1 VPGRSP
7 GGQRRHAL
15 PPDNPTIF
23 KLSRKDAQTIMSKHR
38 VVLLPG
44 DGIGP
49 EVVEA
54 ARRVVEASEVDVEW
68 LPMEAGLRALEQSG
82 DALPPEV
89 VETIR
94 ETTVALKGPTT
105 TPIGRGHVSANV
117 RLRKELEL
125 FANVRPVK
133 TVPGLETVY
142 GPVDL
147 VVVRENTESLYA
159 GLENE
164 VAPGV
169 VTSLKVITEG
179 ASRRI
184 ARFAF
189 EYAVRW
195 KRKRVTAVHK
205 ANIMKKADGLF
216 LRCAD
221 EQARDFEGKI
231 EYNDVLVDALA
242 MRLVTEPSEFDVLLL
257 ENLYGDIVS
266 DLAAG
271 LIGGL
276 GLAPGANYG
285 AECAVFEA
293 IHGSAPDI
301 AGKGIANPIAVILSA
316 AMMCHHLGETDA
328 YFKIRRSV
336 ATVTRERKAELT
348 PDLGGEGSTAS
359 VTDAIVEEVRRRR
372 GITETEKE

>member
-1 VPGRSP
+1 M
-7 GGQRRHAL
+7 A
-15 PPDNPTIF
+15 
-23 KLSRKDAQTIMSKHR
+23 KHR

-54 ARRVVEASEVDVEW
+54 ARRVVDASGPDIQWV
-68 LPMEAGLRALEQSG
+68 PMEIGAIAFDKYG
-82 DALPPEV
+82 DALPAAVLDE
-89 VETIR
+89 IR
-94 ETTVALKGPTT
+94 KCGVALKGPTT
-105 TPIGRGHVSANV
+105 TPIAKGHVSANV
-117 RLRKELEL
+117 RLRRELGL

-133 TVPGLETVY
+133 TVPGLETPY
-142 GPVDL
+142 GATDL

-169 VTSLKVITEG
+169 ITSIKVITEV

-184 ARFAF
+184 AKFAF

-195 KRKRVTAVHK
+195 ERKRVTAVHK
-205 ANIMKKADGLF
+205 ANIMKMADGLF
-216 LRCAD
+216 LECARQEAAPYQGRIQFD
-221 EQARDFEGKI
+221 DI
-231 EYNDVLVDALA
+231 LVDALA
-242 MRLVTEPSEFDVLLL
+242 MKLVRNPGQFDVLLL

-285 AECAVFEA
+285 TDCAVFEA

-301 AGKGIANPIAVILSA
+301 AGKGIANPIAMILSS
-316 AMMCHHLGETDA
+316 AMMCHHLGDTDSYA
-328 YFKIRRSV
+328 RI
-336 ATVTRERKAELT
+336 RKAVRTITSEHREWLT
-348 PDLGGEGSTAS
+348 PDVGGQGTSRSLA
-359 VTDAIVEEVRRRR
+359 DAIVREVERRR
-372 GITETEKE
+372 TEKVED

>member
-1 VPGRSP
+1 M
-7 GGQRRHAL
+7 A
-15 PPDNPTIF
+15 
-23 KLSRKDAQTIMSKHR
+23 AHR

-54 ARRVVEASEVDVEW
+54 ACRVVDASGPEIDWV
-68 LPMEAGLRALEQSG
+68 PMEIGLNALEKHG
-82 DALPPEV
+82 DTLPHDVLNE
-89 VETIR
+89 IR
-94 ETTVALKGPTT
+94 RCGVALKGPTT
-105 TPIGRGHVSANV
+105 TPIGKGHVSANV
-117 RLRKELEL
+117 RLRKELML

-133 TVPGLETVY
+133 TVPGLETPY
-142 GPVDL
+142 GKTDL
-147 VVVRENTESLYA
+147 VIIRENTESLYA

-169 VTSLKVITEG
+169 VTSIKVITET

-184 ARFAF
+184 AKFAF
-189 EYAVRW
+189 EYATRW
-195 KRKRVTAVHK
+195 GRHRVTAVHK

-216 LRCAD
+216 LECARQ
-221 EQARDFEGKI
+221 ESLPYEGRVRFD
-231 EYNDVLVDALA
+231 DVLVDALT
-242 MRLVTEPSEFDVLLL
+242 MKLVTNPSQFDVLLL

-285 AECAVFEA
+285 PDCAVFEA

-301 AGKGIANPIAVILSA
+301 AGRGIANPIAMILSG
-316 AMMCHHLGETDA
+316 AMMCHHLGDTES
-328 YFKIRRSV
+328 YVRIRKAVR
-336 ATVTRERKAELT
+336 TVTRDHRDRLT
-348 PDLGGEGSTAS
+348 PDLGGSGNTRSL
-359 VTDAIVEEVRRRR
+359 TDAIVAEVERRRR
-372 GITETEKE
+372 EHVAD

>member
-1 VPGRSP
+1 
-7 GGQRRHAL
+7 
-15 PPDNPTIF
+15 
-23 KLSRKDAQTIMSKHR
+23 
-38 VVLLPG
+38 
-44 DGIGP
+44 
-49 EVVEA
+49 VVEGSG
-54 ARRVVEASEVDVEW
+54 VDIEWVE
-68 LPMEAGLRALEQSG
+68 MEIGLGAFDKHG
-82 DALPPEV
+82 DALPAEV
-89 VETIR
+89 VREIR
-94 ETTVALKGPTT
+94 ACGVALKGPTT
-105 TPIGRGHVSANV
+105 TPIGRGHQSANV
-117 RLRKELEL
+117 RLRKELDL

-133 TVPGLETVY
+133 TVPGLETPY
-142 GPVDL
+142 GKTDL

-169 VTSLKVITEG
+169 VTSIKVITRT

-189 EYAVRW
+189 EYARNW
-195 KRKRVTAVHK
+195 GRHRVTAVHK

-216 LRCAD
+216 LECAREEAAAFAD
-221 EQARDFEGKI
+221 RIRFDDI
-231 EYNDVLVDALA
+231 LVDALA
-242 MRLVTEPSEFDVLLL
+242 MRMVSNPAQFDVLLL

-285 AECAVFEA
+285 HDCAVFEA

-316 AMMCHHLGETDA
+316 AMMCHHLGDTDS
-328 YFKIRRSV
+328 YVRIRKSV
-336 ATVTRERKAELT
+336 RTVTRDHKDVLT
-348 PDLGGEGSTAS
+348 PDLGGKGTTRSMA
-359 VTDAIVEEVRRRR
+359 DAIVAEVERRLQHDDV
-372 GITETEKE
+372 TNP

>member
-1 VPGRSP
+1 M
-7 GGQRRHAL
+7 
-15 PPDNPTIF
+15 
-23 KLSRKDAQTIMSKHR
+23 DAQR
-38 VVLLPG
+38 VVFLPG

-49 EVVEA
+49 EVTAA
-54 ARRVVEASEVDVEW
+54 AREVVDAVGVPVAWVDAE
-68 LPMEAGLRALEQSG
+68 MGLAAFERCG
-82 DALPPEV
+82 DALPADAV
-89 VETIR
+89 AAIR
-94 ETTVALKGPTT
+94 DCGVALKGPTT
-105 TPIGRGHVSANV
+105 TPIGGGHASANV

-133 TVPGLETVY
+133 TVPGLETPY
-142 GPVDL
+142 GAVDL
-147 VVVRENTESLYA
+147 VIVRENTEDLYA

-169 VTSLKVITEG
+169 VTSIKVITDR

-189 EYAVRW
+189 EHAVAWR
-195 KRKRVTAVHK
+195 RARVTAVHK

-216 LRCAD
+216 LACCRD
-221 EQARDFEGKI
+221 EARAYEGRVRSD
-231 EYNDVLVDALA
+231 DVLVDALC
-242 MRLVTEPSEFDVLLL
+242 MRLVTNPAQYDVLLL

-285 AECAVFEA
+285 ADAAVFEA

-301 AGKGIANPIAVILSA
+301 AGKGVANPIAMILSA
-316 AMMCHHLGETDA
+316 AMMCHHLGRPDA
-328 YFKIRRSV
+328 YRRIRR
-336 ATVTRERKAELT
+336 AIANVTRAGRAALT
-348 PDLGGEGSTAS
+348 PDLGGSGTTRSLTA
-359 VTDAIVEEVRRRR
+359 AIVAELPRVSVD
-372 GITETEKE
+372 

>member
-1 VPGRSP
+1 M
-7 GGQRRHAL
+7 A
-15 PPDNPTIF
+15 
-23 KLSRKDAQTIMSKHR
+23 KHR

-54 ARRVVEASEVDVEW
+54 ARRVVDASGPDIQWV
-68 LPMEAGLRALEQSG
+68 PMEIGAIAFDKYG
-82 DALPPEV
+82 DALPAAVLDE
-89 VETIR
+89 IR
-94 ETTVALKGPTT
+94 KCGVALKGPTT
-105 TPIGRGHVSANV
+105 TPIAKGHVSANV
-117 RLRKELEL
+117 RLRRELGL

-133 TVPGLETVY
+133 TVPGLETPY
-142 GPVDL
+142 GTTDL

-169 VTSLKVITEG
+169 ITSIKVITEV

-195 KRKRVTAVHK
+195 ERKRVTAVHK
-205 ANIMKKADGLF
+205 ANIMKMADGLF
-216 LRCAD
+216 LECARQ
-221 EQARDFEGKI
+221 EAAAYEGRIKFDDI
-231 EYNDVLVDALA
+231 LVDALA
-242 MRLVTEPSEFDVLLL
+242 MKLVRNPAQFDVLLL

-285 AECAVFEA
+285 PDCAVFEA

-301 AGKGIANPIAVILSA
+301 AGKGIANPIAMILSS
-316 AMMCHHLGETDA
+316 AMMCHHLGDTESYA
-328 YFKIRRSV
+328 RIRKAVR
-336 ATVTRERKAELT
+336 TVTSEHREWLT
-348 PDLGGEGSTAS
+348 PDVGGQGTSRSLA
-359 VTDAIVEEVRRRR
+359 DAIVREVERRR
-372 GITETEKE
+372 TEKVED

>member
-1 VPGRSP
+1 M
-7 GGQRRHAL
+7 A
-15 PPDNPTIF
+15 
-23 KLSRKDAQTIMSKHR
+23 KHR

-49 EVVEA
+49 EVVA
-54 ARRVVEASEVDVEW
+54 AGRRIVDTAMPGIDWIE
-68 LPMEAGLRALEQSG
+68 MDAGLAAF
-82 DALPPEV
+82 DKYDTALPQEV
-89 VETIR
+89 IDAVRDTG
-94 ETTVALKGPTT
+94 VALKGPTT

-117 RLRKELEL
+117 RMRKELEL
-125 FANVRPVK
+125 YANVRPVK
-133 TVPGLETVY
+133 TVPGLETPY
-142 GPVDL
+142 GTVDL

-159 GLENE
+159 GMENE

-169 VTSLKVITEG
+169 VTSLKVITDK

-189 EYAVRW
+189 EYALRW
-195 KRKRVTAVHK
+195 GRRRVTAVHK

-216 LRCAD
+216 LACAAD
-221 EQARDFEGKI
+221 EAVPFKDRVKFD
-231 EYNDVLVDALA
+231 DVLVDALC
-242 MRLVTEPSEFDVLLL
+242 MKLVTNPAQFDVLLL

-285 AECAVFEA
+285 RTCAVFEA

-301 AGKGIANPIAVILSA
+301 AGQGVANPIALILSA
-316 AMMCHHLGETDA
+316 AMMCHHLGNPEA
-328 YFKIRRSV
+328 YTHIRKSV
-336 ATVTRERKAELT
+336 ARVTRAHKESLT
-348 PDLGGEGSTAS
+348 PDLGGRGTTAS
-359 VTDAIVEEVRRRR
+359 LTDAIIGELERRLAA
-372 GITETEKE
+372 

>member
-1 VPGRSP
+1 M
-7 GGQRRHAL
+7 
-15 PPDNPTIF
+15 
-23 KLSRKDAQTIMSKHR
+23 SRHR

-54 ARRVVEASEVDVEW
+54 ARRVVDASGPEIEW
-68 LPMEAGLRALEQSG
+68 VPMEIGAIAFEKYGDTLPVHVLDEIRACG
-82 DALPPEV
+82 
-89 VETIR
+89 
-94 ETTVALKGPTT
+94 VALKGPTT
-105 TPIGRGHVSANV
+105 TPIGKGHASANV
-117 RLRKELEL
+117 RLRKELLL

-133 TVPGLETVY
+133 SVPGLETPY
-142 GPVDL
+142 GQTDL
-147 VVVRENTESLYA
+147 VVVRENTEDLYS

-169 VTSLKVITEG
+169 ITSIKVITEV

-184 ARFAF
+184 AKFAF
-189 EYAVRW
+189 EYAIKWGRH
-195 KRKRVTAVHK
+195 RVTAVHK

-216 LRCAD
+216 LECCRQ
-221 EQARDFEGKI
+221 ESLPFEGRVQF
-231 EYNDVLVDALA
+231 DDMLVDALA
-242 MRLVTEPSEFDVLLL
+242 MKLVTNSSQFDVLLL

-285 AECAVFEA
+285 PDCAVFEA

-301 AGKGIANPIAVILSA
+301 AGKGIANPIAMILSA
-316 AMMCHHLGETDA
+316 AMMCHHLGDTES
-328 YFKIRRSV
+328 YVRIRKSV
-336 ATVTRERKAELT
+336 RTITRNHRDWLT
-348 PDLGGEGSTAS
+348 PDLKGTGTTRSLG
-359 VTDAIVEEVRRRR
+359 DAIVKEVERRRR
-372 GITETEKE
+372 DPVHD

>member
-1 VPGRSP
+1 M
-7 GGQRRHAL
+7 
-15 PPDNPTIF
+15 
-23 KLSRKDAQTIMSKHR
+23 SRHR

-49 EVVEA
+49 EVTEA
-54 ARRVVEASEVDVEW
+54 ARRVVEASGPAIDWV
-68 LPMEAGLRALEQSG
+68 PMEIGIIAFEKYG
-82 DALPPEV
+82 DALPPHV
-89 VETIR
+89 VDEIR
-94 ETTVALKGPTT
+94 ACGVALKGPTT
-105 TPIGRGHVSANV
+105 TPIGKGHVSANV
-117 RLRKELEL
+117 RLRKELL
-125 FANVRPVK
+125 LYANVRPVK
-133 TVPGLETVY
+133 TVPGLETPY
-142 GPVDL
+142 GHTDL

-169 VTSLKVITEG
+169 VTSIKVITET

-184 ARFAF
+184 AHFAF
-189 EYAVRW
+189 EYALRW
-195 KRKRVTAVHK
+195 GRHRVTAVHK

-216 LRCAD
+216 LRCAQEESVAYQERVRFD
-221 EQARDFEGKI
+221 
-231 EYNDVLVDALA
+231 DVLVDALT
-242 MRLVTEPSEFDVLLL
+242 MKLVTNPSQFDVLLL

-285 AECAVFEA
+285 PDCAVFEA

-316 AMMCHHLGETDA
+316 AMMCHHLGDTES
-328 YFKIRRSV
+328 YVRIRKSVRTITRSHP
-336 ATVTRERKAELT
+336 ELLT
-348 PDLGGEGSTAS
+348 PDLKGKGTTRSLA
-359 VTDAIVEEVRRRR
+359 DAIVKEVERRRR
-372 GITETEKE
+372 EPVHD

>member
-1 VPGRSP
+1 
-7 GGQRRHAL
+7 
-15 PPDNPTIF
+15 
-23 KLSRKDAQTIMSKHR
+23 MSKHK
-38 VVLLPG
+38 VVLLAG

-49 EVVEA
+49 EVVDA
-54 ARRVVEASEVDVEW
+54 GRRVVDAASASFEW
-68 LPMEAGLRALEQSG
+68 FPMEIGLGAFERGG
-82 DALPPEV
+82 DALPPAV
-89 VETIR
+89 VDEIR
-94 ETTVALKGPTT
+94 RLGVALKGPTT
-105 TPIGRGHVSANV
+105 TPIGRGHASANV
-117 RLRKELEL
+117 RLRKALDL

-133 TVPGLETVY
+133 TVPGLETPY

-147 VVVRENTESLYA
+147 VVIRENTESLYA

-169 VTSLKVITEG
+169 ITSLKVITDR

-189 EYAVRW
+189 EYAVKWR
-195 KRKRVTAVHK
+195 RCRVTAVHK

-216 LRCAD
+216 LACAA
-221 EQARDFEGKI
+221 EEARNFAGGIDFDDI
-231 EYNDVLVDALA
+231 LVDALA
-242 MRLVTEPSEFDVLLL
+242 MRLVKDASQFDVLLL

-285 AECAVFEA
+285 RDCAVFEA
-293 IHGSAPDI
+293 IHGTAPDI

-328 YFKIRRSV
+328 YLRIRKSV
-336 ATVTRERKAELT
+336 AAVTRSQKDVLT
-348 PDLGGEGSTAS
+348 PDLGGKGSTAS
-359 VTDAIVEEVRRRR
+359 MTDAIIREIKRRIANSEV
-372 GITETEKE
+372 

>member
-1 VPGRSP
+1 
-7 GGQRRHAL
+7 
-15 PPDNPTIF
+15 
-23 KLSRKDAQTIMSKHR
+23 MSKRR

-54 ARRVVEASEVDVEW
+54 ARRVVEA
-68 LPMEAGLRALEQSG
+68 AGLAIEWVPREIGAVAFDKYG
-82 DALPPEV
+82 DALPADVLE
-89 VETIR
+89 EIR
-94 ETTVALKGPTT
+94 RCGIALKGPTT
-105 TPIGRGHVSANV
+105 TPIAKGYASANV
-117 RLRKELEL
+117 RLRKELAL

-133 TVPGLETVY
+133 TVPGLETPY
-142 GPVDL
+142 GQTDL
-147 VVVRENTESLYA
+147 VIVRENTEDLYA

-169 VTSLKVITEG
+169 VTSIKVITET

-184 ARFAF
+184 AKFAF
-189 EYAVRW
+189 EYALKW
-195 KRKRVTAVHK
+195 DRKRVTAVHK

-216 LRCAD
+216 LECALQ
-221 EQARDFEGKI
+221 ESKAYEGRVKFD
-231 EYNDVLVDALA
+231 DVLVDALA
-242 MRLVTEPSEFDVLLL
+242 MKLVTKPSQFDVLLL

-285 AECAVFEA
+285 PDCAVFEA

-301 AGKGIANPIAVILSA
+301 AGKGIANPIAMILSA
-316 AMMCHHLGETDA
+316 AMMCHHLGDA
-328 YFKIRRSV
+328 DAFVRIRKSV
-336 ATVTRERKAELT
+336 RTITTEHHDLLT
-348 PDLGGEGSTAS
+348 PDLGGKGNTRTL
-359 VTDAIVEEVRRRR
+359 TDAIVREVERRRS
-372 GITETEKE
+372 EPVDA